1 MLRKNIKKRN
11 VGDYEKKM
19 SMNKWFYK
27 MMKMMIKLTWTM
39 KMKLIRQEDYE
50 MRKKLLFLLYIAY
63 YHFLVW
69 SISTLM
75 F

>member
-1 MLRKNIKKRN
+1 
-11 VGDYEKKM
+11 
-19 SMNKWFYK
+19 
-27 MMKMMIKLTWTM
+27 MMKMIIKLTWTM
-39 KMKLIRQEDYE
+39 EMKLIRQEDYE
-50 MRKKLLFLLYIAY
+50 MWKKLLFLLNIMY